1 MNLDPHLNLTLSVLA
16 PLAAAV
22 MCLAVPRALLGLRV
36 ALAVAGPAVAVGL
49 LAYYVTNLG
58 GPLEANPLHLAWMP
72 SLKLD
77 LAWNADKL
85 GVFFALLVSSIG
97 VLICLY
103 ARAYFGPNR
112 DELYRFYP
120 SLLLFMTA
128 MLGVALSDNFMLLLL
143 FWEMTSVSSFL
154 LIGWDRDNPTAVK
167 KAMQAFI
174 VTGAGGLAM
183 MGGLILLG
191 IVSSQWTF
199 SGVLAAVQDGEL
211 TSSPLLTAA
220 FTMIFAGAATK
231 SAQWP
236 LHFWL
241 PGAMAAPTPVS
252 AYLHSATMVK
262 AGVYLVGRLWPI
274 LAITVDLWP
283 QLVVPLGAVTMVYAA
298 FVALQKI
305 DLKQIFAYTTVSQ
318 LGLLMCMY
326 GLAAIPFSH
335 HGETHP
341 NLIWDVSQIL
351 NHALYKAPL
360 FILAGAI
367 GHVASR
373 QLPELRGFFHTG
385 RTHRIMAVVLL
396 LAGYALAAGPLTV
409 SFSAKEFFFYQ
420 IWHGY
425 EATHNPLFYG
435 LIAAGVVTGM
445 FNVAI
450 FIRLAHTL
458 LARPE
463 APPTDTHDHSHHGDH
478 AHETGLWPAFLWIPG
493 AIIVAF
499 QFVGGIVPGAFEQ
512 MFGWLDP
519 STHHYDFHA
528 SVGRFPMTWDT
539 HVGAPLYM
547 SLAAIALGITLGFAP
562 VLRRVFH
569 DPHDHLYPIFYAICT
584 KGGGRIFGLL
594 QTGNSRTYVA
604 FVFAAVV
611 AIFLSA
617 IRWDLTTLTRWPE
630 GAHLEAD
637 MTGYLV
643 ISIVCVTAILMPFM
657 SRTTSRVL
665 VLGACGFSV
674 TAVYYAYRAPDL
686 ALTQISIEIV
696 SLILF
701 LLVLSMLPGDSR
713 ADHHRAVPRIVLALA
728 VGGTMF
734 WLTLHSAAGLRPS
747 MPYVNHAGKPFAHL
761 GEFFLGNSHHAH
773 DAHDWH
779 QTNGTGVVKRGVGES
794 GRGAV
799 LHHGGGGNNV
809 VNVILVDGR
818 GFDTLGEITVLA
830 LAALGVWT
838 LIRRKSRE
846 PRGDADAGGPSHAE
860 TEIDRENETIRRT
873 VAGRL
878 PT

>member
-22 MCLAVPRALLGLRV
+22 MCLAIPRALLGLRV

-58 GPLEANPLHLAWMP
+58 GPLEASPLHLAWMP

-183 MGGLILLG
+183 MGGLVLLG

-199 SGVLAAVQDGEL
+199 SGVLAAVQAGEL

-420 IWHGY
+420 IQEQY
-425 EATHNPLFYG
+425 LYLF
-435 LIAAGVVTGM
+435 
-445 FNVAI
+445 
-450 FIRLAHTL
+450 H
-458 LARPE
+458 
-463 APPTDTHDHSHHGDH
+463 
-478 AHETGLWPAFLWIPG
+478 
-493 AIIVAF
+493 
-499 QFVGGIVPGAFEQ
+499 
-512 MFGWLDP
+512 
-519 STHHYDFHA
+519 
-528 SVGRFPMTWDT
+528 
-539 HVGAPLYM
+539 
-547 SLAAIALGITLGFAP
+547 
-562 VLRRVFH
+562 
-569 DPHDHLYPIFYAICT
+569 
-584 KGGGRIFGLL
+584 
-594 QTGNSRTYVA
+594 
-604 FVFAAVV
+604 
-611 AIFLSA
+611 
-617 IRWDLTTLTRWPE
+617 
-630 GAHLEAD
+630 
-637 MTGYLV
+637 
-643 ISIVCVTAILMPFM
+643 
-657 SRTTSRVL
+657 
-665 VLGACGFSV
+665 
-674 TAVYYAYRAPDL
+674 
-686 ALTQISIEIV
+686 
-696 SLILF
+696 
-701 LLVLSMLPGDSR
+701 
-713 ADHHRAVPRIVLALA
+713 
-728 VGGTMF
+728 
-734 WLTLHSAAGLRPS
+734 
-747 MPYVNHAGKPFAHL
+747 
-761 GEFFLGNSHHAH
+761 
-773 DAHDWH
+773 
-779 QTNGTGVVKRGVGES
+779 
-794 GRGAV
+794 
-799 LHHGGGGNNV
+799 
-809 VNVILVDGR
+809 
-818 GFDTLGEITVLA
+818 
-830 LAALGVWT
+830 
-838 LIRRKSRE
+838 
-846 PRGDADAGGPSHAE
+846 
-860 TEIDRENETIRRT
+860 
-873 VAGRL
+873 
-878 PT
+878 